1 MDKITETNTKTV
13 TIKMALI
20 AKNII
25 KDNQKDKKQNGEQ
38 IFWGE
43 S

>member
-20 AKNII
+20 TKNII